1 MNNEPCVRLGMRIS
15 PKMREKPAESR
26 NSSPPKVMLLTA
38 RTSQKFIVAAVP
50 ALGPVEKLRA
60 PVGAP
65 ASCHAS
71 RLERREVA
79 RIDGLFEKL
88 LLVIRPELADVGIG
102 LDRFVDELAAGLLTF
117 ADVEVA
123 DRVPQVIELDR
134 TSRCVREG
142 YRPQHFHEFGFIIAL
157 AAGFLQCLVDHHTV
171 DVETGCIK
179 AGIEIEVL
187 LHPGDEPFIGL
198 RLSVEGVWAA
208 TDKPNGLIPI
218 AAQKCVVTA
227 SLARDDGEFE
237 SCAGILL
244 HKLQRIAA
252 GETLAHAVAI
262 GNLCEVGRIVGC
274 GEWRPQLLEDFAAV
288 VFEGLLET
296 AHLLVAESEIFRDS
310 DHALEIHLFGSVI
323 RHGMHCLR

>member
-102 LDRFVDELAAGLLTF
+102 LDRFVDELAAG
-117 ADVEVA
+117 
-123 DRVPQVIELDR
+123 
-134 TSRCVREG
+134 
-142 YRPQHFHEFGFIIAL
+142 
-157 AAGFLQCLVDHHTV
+157 FLQCFVDHHTV

-179 AGIEIEVL
+179 AGIEVEVL

-237 SCAGILL
+237 SRAGILL

-323 RHGMHCLR
+323 RHG